1 MILVLVPFA
10 LWPSLPLCPV
20 CSHFLM
26 LLSSL
31 TSFSPSLSPGAITPQ
46 QHSWLPFPVSL
57 SSLSIIHSSVHTAA
71 LPPFVSHLLSLCRR
85 DSSHFR
91 PLSLLFLAAVPVF
104 EEVGAWGNNGGGT
117 GQVFDNMSSR
127 DKKLQQWEG
136 ETQE

>member
-1 MILVLVPFA
+1 MILVLVSFA
-10 LWPSLPLCPV
+10 LWPSLPHCPV

-71 LPPFVSHLLSLCRR
+71 LPPFVTHLLSLCRR

-104 EEVGAWGNNGGGT
+104 EEVVTMTAAQAKFSTTCPLGIKSYSNGKERHRSKG
-117 GQVFDNMSSR
+117 
-127 DKKLQQWEG
+127 L
-136 ETQE
+136 